1 MSDDQ
6 NIYDQFG
13 VTVIVNAC
21 GTNTRLSNA
30 ILAPE
35 VAHAMATASHAS
47 VNFIDLQAGASRVIT
62 EITGAEAGIVISG
75 ASAAIL
81 VGAAACMTG
90 LDPAVAQR
98 LNSQYR
104 SAAVKRERPHSYDY
118 VQCDKGH
125 SRRLSKLESYG

>member
-1 MSDDQ
+1 VES
-6 NIYDQFG
+6 IEGIAAVFL
-13 VTVIVNAC
+13 T
-21 GTNTRLSNA
+21 LK
-30 ILAPE
+30 
-35 VAHAMATASHAS
+35 TAE
-47 VNFIDLQAGASRVIT
+47 GPP
-62 EITGAEAGIVISG
+62 SG